1 MSDKEEEDYKEKKK
15 EKHSKE
21 NKERS
26 KSKDKEKKKEKLIQ
40 RRIYDLGLDNREF
53 SLKVEV
59 DKKFLRFVAHEIGE
73 DYSHVYK
80 NKYELNQIIKKLNLV
95 QAKYTSFS
103 ILLRFIDTAYSKNK
117 IYLEQN
123 SEDDLYIIFEVPV
136 DFEEEKFSLHL
147 KKRKSDDTEVLPILM
162 EQINRLNN
170 NNEIVKNK
178 FNVIEK
184 QINTIS
190 RKSSG
195 KPGSANTNINKE
207 LKIIKK
213 QLNDINGQ
221 LYGPKKRTNKYHISN
236 INDKNMLLKSSKKKI
251 LFRDY
256 NNNIDY
262 NNKNFKSQKIENKNN
277 ENLYFYGESNKNDKY
292 NNKRYDEMEDA
303 KEESSEIY
311 LNNKDKRRNLNQD
324 DNIQRST
331 KRNTQIENEI
341 KRSSRYIN
349 NQEEQKYDE
358 NEINSNLRNIPNVR
372 FKNEKQ
378 GMIINIED
386 NNEDMNSSEENN
398 NINNDEF
405 KNNGLNQGKKLSDDS
420 NLNEEDDQSENEKLP
435 KVTYINKNS
444 SELEDYKT
452 KTKFIY
458 NSAPIHLKYKKDI
471 SKTNTSCGW
480 NDMFEVYISY
490 VDNKD
495 YLASPNCNTFNIDI
509 YSLEENR
516 KEKSLK
522 GHKNSIRTIR
532 YFFNKDKNEKEEI
545 DYEYLISA
553 DDNKIV
559 IVWDLLNNYQ
569 KKQIIDTYYE
579 DDIYSCALFFNKN
592 TERNYIVTSTYS
604 TSSDISSS
612 ATKLYSLATG
622 EYAYYIK
629 ESNFDNIY
637 YLLIWFNQKDKQNYL
652 IQFSYK
658 KILINN
664 LEKGKDELYAKL
676 VHEPENEHYSGY
688 IYSKENSDLLCTTC
702 YNGFIHVWDLF
713 SKKLVNIIDT
723 KMILCHIVHWN
734 DNYAIAASFENKS
747 FVIID
752 LEKKRVYKDIRYGHS
767 LEVKCVKK
775 IIHSQYG
782 ESLITAGRDNVVKVW
797 VI

>member
-1 MSDKEEEDYKEKKK
+1 M
-15 EKHSKE
+15 
-21 NKERS
+21 
-26 KSKDKEKKKEKLIQ
+26 
-40 RRIYDLGLDNREF
+40 
-53 SLKVEV
+53 
-59 DKKFLRFVAHEIGE
+59 
-73 DYSHVYK
+73 
-80 NKYELNQIIKKLNLV
+80 
-95 QAKYTSFS
+95 
-103 ILLRFIDTAYSKNK
+103 
-117 IYLEQN
+117 
-123 SEDDLYIIFEVPV
+123 
-136 DFEEEKFSLHL
+136 
-147 KKRKSDDTEVLPILM
+147 
-162 EQINRLNN
+162 
-170 NNEIVKNK
+170 
-178 FNVIEK
+178 
-184 QINTIS
+184 
-190 RKSSG
+190 
-195 KPGSANTNINKE
+195 
-207 LKIIKK
+207 
-213 QLNDINGQ
+213 
-221 LYGPKKRTNKYHISN
+221 
-236 INDKNMLLKSSKKKI
+236 
-251 LFRDY
+251 
-256 NNNIDY
+256 
-262 NNKNFKSQKIENKNN
+262 
-277 ENLYFYGESNKNDKY
+277 YFYGESNKNDKY
-292 NNKRYDEMEDA
+292 NNKRYDDMEDA

-398 NINNDEF
+398 NINNDEL

-752 LEKKRVYKDIRYGHS
+752 LEEKRVYKDIRYGHS